1 MVELH
6 GERGG
11 VEQDGGKD
19 GVFTE
24 RGGGKRP
31 QSVLERVFRN
41 VSSDRLGIEGILYTV
56 TLQKKIDIICC
67 PVLALKTEDVHIR
80 CQSENIQVLP
90 DFCLRHNL
98 GRRLHPRFGR

>member
-56 TLQKKIDIICC
+56 TLQKKDRHHLLSG
-67 PVLALKTEDVHIR
+67 PLKTGDVHIR
-80 CQSENIQVLP
+80 C
-90 DFCLRHNL
+90 
-98 GRRLHPRFGR
+98 

>member
-6 GERGG
+6 GERGR

-41 VSSDRLGIEGILYTV
+41 VSSDRLGIEGILDTV

-67 PVLALKTEDVHIR
+67 PVLALKTGDVHIR
-80 CQSENIQVLP
+80 CN
-90 DFCLRHNL
+90 LRIHKCYL
-98 GRRLHPRFGR
+98 IFV

>member
-56 TLQKKIDIICC
+56 TLQKRSTSF
-67 PVLALKTEDVHIR
+67 VVRSSQNRR
-80 CQSENIQVLP
+80 CAHKMPISEYTSVT
-90 DFCLRHNL
+90 
-98 GRRLHPRFGR
+98 